1 MHHCVAF
8 APNKIKVE
16 NGCTIDKCCI
26 YGGVI
31 KWGVI
36 IKGLM
41 ICQYCNK
48 VILFKL
54 IESNC
59 ASKTDFGCE
68 IIVNL
73 GWGSKPLFLAV
84 QKRLEFSR
92 SAVQQYAIFSIYLD
106 LVTHVLS
113 VEKRNGKAS

>member
-1 MHHCVAF
+1 
-8 APNKIKVE
+8 
-16 NGCTIDKCCI
+16 
-26 YGGVI
+26 
-31 KWGVI
+31 
-36 IKGLM
+36 M
-41 ICQYCNK
+41 ICQYCNQ
-48 VILFKL
+48 VILIEL

-59 ASKTDFGCE
+59 TSRTNFGRE

-92 SAVQQYAIFSIYLD
+92 SAVQHYAIFSIYLD
-106 LVTHVLS
+106 VVTHVLS

>member
-1 MHHCVAF
+1 
-8 APNKIKVE
+8 
-16 NGCTIDKCCI
+16 
-26 YGGVI
+26 
-31 KWGVI
+31 
-36 IKGLM
+36 M

-59 ASKTDFGCE
+59 TYGTDFGRE
-68 IIVNL
+68 KVVNS

-92 SAVQQYAIFSIYLD
+92 SAVQYYAMFSVYLD
-106 LVTHVLS
+106 VVTHVLS
-113 VEKRNGKAS
+113 VEKRNGEASWITKFGA